1 MDVFSLPRVRTL
13 AAAGALLVVLVF
25 AGRVLIPVG
34 APESSRA
41 AAPVAPPTVSRG
53 VVVVHVV
60 GGVRRPGLY
69 RLPLGSR
76 VADAVRR
83 AGGPTRRADTQ
94 LVNLA
99 APLADGTQ
107 VVVPLRQPPP
117 SAGGTSATAGTA
129 PSGPV
134 HLNTATLEE
143 LDALPGVGPVTAQK
157 ILNRA
162 PHDGPCR
169 RVAGSA
175 APAGI
180 SPVGRRR
187 SFPSV
192 SSCSAP
198 FVSSG
203 FAAQSGP
210 ILVGSGVACWV
221 VGDRLELFARR
232 AAPRVRWLR
241 GACPLRGRSPR
252 ACAAVAG

>member
-1 MDVFSLPRVRTL
+1 VQYAARQRLRHTFGTKPAHARRDSTARIDDMDVFSLPRVRTI
-13 AAAGALLVVLVF
+13 AAAGAVLVALVF

-34 APESSRA
+34 APESSSV
-41 AAPVAPPTVSRG
+41 AAPVAPPRVSRG

-117 SAGGTSATAGTA
+117 SAGGTSAAAGIA

-157 ILNRA
+157 ILDYRQQHGA
-162 PHDGPCR
+162 FSSVDELDAISGIGP
-169 RVAGSA
+169 A
-175 APAGI
+175 
-180 SPVGRRR
+180 
-187 SFPSV
+187 
-192 SSCSAP
+192 
-198 FVSSG
+198 
-203 FAAQSGP
+203 
-210 ILVGSGVACWV
+210 
-221 VGDRLELFARR
+221 RLEQLRELV
-232 AAPRVRWLR
+232 AP
-241 GACPLRGRSPR
+241 
-252 ACAAVAG
+252 